1 MRDVDRLGEVVREAA
16 PSVIFHL
23 AAQSLMGNNVTT
35 AFIVAAVHTLS
46 MTLAGGLI
54 AVIIY
59 LWLGL
64 RFLSKTWFNLDIV
77 WAISLVLVGTFGLY
91 AALAGH

>member
-1 MRDVDRLGEVVREAA
+1 MLVPIYLGICATGVDEPG
-16 PSVIFHL
+16 HT
-23 AAQSLMGNNVTT
+23 AAQSLMSNNVTA

-46 MTLAGGLI
+46 MTLAGGVI
-54 AVIIY
+54 AVVIY

-77 WAISLVLVGTFGLY
+77 WAFSLIAVGIFGLY
-91 AALAGH
+91 AALSGH